1 LKAPAGSG
9 AEAGAGKSRLT
20 DIQCVY
26 KISQLIFH
34 HVGKEA
40 RLPRIAPVTL
50 ETATPEQEAAWVETA
65 ARHTITN
72 MKATLAH
79 SPVALRAVLEWY
91 PLFDR
96 VRGFLSERE
105 AILFCNA
112 ISRANRCELC
122 SLFMRRAIV
131 DWGED
136 PDNLVL
142 DARVQTLTDFGRQLA
157 IDANGVSDA
166 LYDRLKGELN
176 DVQIVDLT
184 AFGALMIVN
193 NLFNSALKVEP
204 DESLGP
210 YRVSPEILFG

>member
-1 LKAPAGSG
+1 M
-9 AEAGAGKSRLT
+9 
-20 DIQCVY
+20 
-26 KISQLIFH
+26 
-34 HVGKEA
+34 
-40 RLPRIAPVTL
+40 PRIAPVTL
-50 ETATPEQEAAWVETA
+50 ETATQEQKAVWAETA
-65 ARHTITN
+65 ADHAITN
-72 MKATLAH
+72 MKATLMH

-96 VRGFLSERE
+96 VRAFLTKRE

-122 SLFMRRAIV
+122 SLFMRREIAA
-131 DWGED
+131 WGED
-136 PDNLVL
+136 PDHLVL
-142 DARVQTLTDFGRQLA
+142 DERAEALTAFGRQLA
-157 IDANGVSDA
+157 LDANAVSDA
-166 LYDRLKGELN
+166 LFARLKAHFN

-210 YRVSPEILFG
+210 YRVTPEVLFG